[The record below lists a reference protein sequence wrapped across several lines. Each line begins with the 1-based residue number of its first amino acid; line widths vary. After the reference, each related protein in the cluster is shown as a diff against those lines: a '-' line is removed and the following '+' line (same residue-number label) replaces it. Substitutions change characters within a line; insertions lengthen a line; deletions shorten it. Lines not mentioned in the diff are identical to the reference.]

1 MDETGINPVPGDD
14 SAERVSS
21 AASIE
26 PEIPGPGEA
35 NRSEK
40 YFGLK
45 DVESFKASFIGE
57 NRGKPLFLIR
67 FARIQGMDLLDFVQ
81 HVRHEVRSI
90 LDIKEVEFGFH
101 YVDTIQVLLMGI
113 SPIDEWGELPNIDNA
128 VGRFHEECL
137 REARCK
143 FDFGISRTQCNYI
156 SSRDEIYNELYNSS
170 EKNLNDNLV
179 RWSWTYFN
187 KANSYFSGTTQDDVI
202 QPTRFFDESSRTFNV
217 KGGEVFVG
225 GGLYAGYH
233 DLIRD
238 IPVEQDLNRIE
249 LLILE
254 KLLISCAGAPGLLK
268 FNISP
273 QTLIDTFARHER
285 VTRMSRLLHQKGLN
299 PHNIRFELVEKPYE
313 EGERY
318 LKDVCMDFFNY
329 GITFAADDFGVKSQS
344 HQVVLDLGQMIKEF
358 KLDPIS
364 FKFKHDEDKTKFL
377 DNLAFI
383 AYCKRL
389 ADNREAV
396 ITAEAVEDYDTLRF
410 LMEHRIYQFQA
421 NIFCGKMPID
431 EYKASFQDMKGL
443 PEDVAMKVLTDPA
456 LFEQQKSMQNIFRFA
471 RYLQL
476 Y

>member
-1 MDETGINPVPGDD
+1 MENDELNPPGNEANL
-14 SAERVSS
+14 SADARSM
-21 AASIE
+21 AAD
-26 PEIPGPGEA
+26 PQFPGPGEP

-45 DVESFKASFIGE
+45 DIESFKATFVDT

-67 FARIQGMDLLDFVQ
+67 FATIQGLDLLDFVQ

-101 YVDTIQVLLMGI
+101 YIDTIQVLLMGI
-113 SPIDEWGELPNIDNA
+113 SPINEWGPLPNIDNA

-137 REARCK
+137 RKGRCR
-143 FDFGISRTQCNYI
+143 FDFGIARTQCNYI
-156 SSRDEIYNELYNSS
+156 SSRDEIFQELYNSS

-187 KANSYFSGTTQDDVI
+187 RANSYFSASSQDAVI
-202 QPTRFFDESSRTFNV
+202 QPTVYFDEHAHTFSV
-217 KGGEVFVG
+217 RGGEVFVG
-225 GGLYAGYH
+225 GQIYHGYH
-233 DLIRD
+233 DLIND
-238 IPVEQDLNRIE
+238 IPPDQDLNRIE

-254 KLLISCAGAPGLLK
+254 KLLISCASAPGLLK

-285 VTRMSRLLHQKGLN
+285 VTRLSRLLHAKGLN
-299 PHNIRFELVEKPYE
+299 PHNIRLELVEKPYE

-389 ADNREAV
+389 ADNREAT

-421 NIFCGKMPID
+421 NIFCGKMPVE
-431 EYKASFQDMKGL
+431 EYKTSFHEMKNL
-443 PEDVAMKVLTDPA
+443 PEDVVMKILTTPA
-456 LFEQQKSMQNIFRFA
+456 LFEQQKTMQNIFRFA
-471 RYLQL
+471 RFLQL
-476 Y
+476 F